1 MIKNN
6 KQKLN
11 WSVILA
17 LLITTLGTILLVYMI
32 KVEDEPGGVPLI
44 LIVTGIVLLT
54 INWFKSKRNNSSN
67 KLN

>member
-11 WSVILA
+11 WSVILG
-17 LLITTLGTILLVYMI
+17 LLLTILGTILLVYMI
-32 KVEDEPGGVPLI
+32 KVEDEPGALPLI

-54 INWFKSKRNNSSN
+54 MNWFKSKRSNNQ
-67 KLN
+67 